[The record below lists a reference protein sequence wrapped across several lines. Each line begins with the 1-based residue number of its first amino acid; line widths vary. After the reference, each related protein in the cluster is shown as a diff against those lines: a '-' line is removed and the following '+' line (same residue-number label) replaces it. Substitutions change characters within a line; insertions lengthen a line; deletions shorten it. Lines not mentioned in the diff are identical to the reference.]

1 MKITRE
7 FLVKNNAC
15 EGDVATCDGLRKIEL
30 KTLIQFYIHNNK
42 FDLGNLLLTKI
53 LKEKELVEYA
63 MYAAKLVLPIFEKC
77 TDSDKP
83 HLAIEAAKSVIAAA
97 NTAYIAY
104 IADATKVV
112 FTTNAANAVNAAY
125 IEANDAYAAYIE
137 ANNNNTVTDANA
149 VATAAANAA
158 NVAYTAYYTA
168 TKSGFAI
175 NASNVAK
182 ATGKKILDFGL
193 NLIERRYS

>member
-125 IEANDAYAAYIE
+125 I
-137 ANNNNTVTDANA
+137 DANA

-193 NLIERRYS
+193 NLIERMYS

>member
-104 IADATKVV
+104 IADAT
-112 FTTNAANAVNAAY
+112 
-125 IEANDAYAAYIE
+125 
-137 ANNNNTVTDANA
+137 NNNTVTDANA

>member
-125 IEANDAYAAYIE
+125 IEAN
-137 ANNNNTVTDANA
+137 NNNTVTDANA

-158 NVAYTAYYTA
+158 NVAYIAYYTA